1 MSISS
6 SIDRFSPTCSFYF
19 SDGRRCRMLR
29 SPDHPEF
36 CPYHVRKD
44 AQARATEQFGAHIA
58 ADFAGKYTS
67 ACDLNSALAHLF
79 TAVAQGHIKPRTA
92 NALGYLAQ
100 TMAQNLPLAQ
110 QEFTKTFGHTTWI
123 KTIASNMYPNMEFT
137 TKSERDLQ
145 AKSESAKIPP
155 PKGGATT

>member
-1 MSISS
+1 MSTSF
-6 SIDRFSPTCSFYF
+6 SIHRFSSTCSFNF

-29 SPDHPEF
+29 SPGHPEF
-36 CPYHVRKD
+36 CPYHSRKD
-44 AQARATEQFGAHIA
+44 AQARASQQFGADIA

-67 ACDLNSALAHLF
+67 ACDLNSALRHLF

-110 QEFTKTFGHTTWI
+110 QEFTKTFGHSTWAE
-123 KTIASNMYPNMEFT
+123 TIASNMYPNMEFT
-137 TKSERDLQ
+137 TKAERDLQ
-145 AKSESAKIPP
+145 VKSESQQIPS